1 MMWKAARTWWKYLGA
16 KAHLRLEETADPK
29 VQLEQAITEARDQH
43 RKLTEQAANVIAN
56 QKQAERR
63 LDRVLTEYE
72 STKSSARQAL
82 VLVDREWRAGQVE
95 QAGRFEQ
102 AATSF
107 AGRLIGLERQVDDLR
122 KLVLDTTQAAEQAK
136 LAVRQNAT
144 ALQQKLE
151 QREQLLSTLDQA
163 KMHEQMHAA
172 MAQLE
177 ASVGDDVPTFA
188 QVQQKIDARLARA
201 QGMAELAGSSIDV
214 QMLEVQRAQADA
226 EAQARLQEL
235 ADELG
240 LASVR
245 PALVPAPVGHAL
257 AVRDVG

>member
-1 MMWKAARTWWKYLGA
+1 MMWRAARTWWKYLGA
-16 KAHLRLEETADPK
+16 TAQVHLEEHADPK
-29 VQLEQAITEARDQH
+29 VQLEQAIADAREQH

-63 LDRVLTEYE
+63 LDRALTEYQR
-72 STKSSARQAL
+72 TKGSARQAL
-82 VLVDREWRAGQVE
+82 VLVDRETRAGEAE

-107 AGRLIGLERQVDDLR
+107 ASRLIVLERQVGDLR
-122 KLVLDTTQAAEQAK
+122 KMVLDTTQAAAQAR

-163 KMHEQMHAA
+163 KMHEQLHAA

-177 ASVGDDVPTFA
+177 ASVGDDVPTFM

-201 QGMAELAGSSIDV
+201 QGMAELAGTSVDV

-226 EAQARLQEL
+226 EAKARLQEL

-240 LASVR
+240 LSSPR
-245 PALVPAPVGHAL
+245 PALRAG
-257 AVRDVG
+257 